1 MTYDDVKNL
10 FDYHYWARDRTL
22 DALEALTPDE
32 FTRDLGNSFRSIRD
46 TIAHTYS
53 AEWIWNQRW
62 QGLTPKAMLPAEQFP
77 DVASTRQ
84 QWAELEQ
91 TVKALIAG
99 LGDEGM
105 NRVLHYTLLSGLP
118 MSAPFWQMFQHV
130 VNHASYHRGQV
141 TTMLRQ
147 IGAAPPKSCD
157 MVTFY
162 RERLP

>member
-1 MTYDDVKNL
+1 MTYDDVKSL
-10 FDYHYWARDRTL
+10 LDYHYWARDRTL
-22 DALEALTPDE
+22 DAVEALSPEE

-53 AEWIWNQRW
+53 AEWVWNQRW
-62 QGLTPKAMLPAEQFP
+62 HGMTPTGMLPAEQFP

-91 TVKALIAG
+91 TVKALIAD
-99 LGDEGM
+99 LGDAGM
-105 NRVLHYTLLSGLP
+105 NRVLNYTLLSGLP
-118 MSAPFWQMFQHV
+118 ASSPFWQMFQHV

-147 IGAAPPKSCD
+147 IGAAPPRSCD

>member
-1 MTYDDVKNL
+1 MTYEDVKNL

-22 DALEALTPDE
+22 DAVEALTSEE
-32 FTRDLGNSFRSIRD
+32 FTRDMGNSFRSIRD

-53 AEWIWNQRW
+53 AEWVWNQRW

-77 DVASTRQ
+77 DVASMRQ

-91 TVKALIAG
+91 TVKALIAD

-105 NRVLHYTLLSGLP
+105 NRVLHYTLLSGLQL
-118 MSAPFWQMFQHV
+118 SSPFSQMFQHV

>member
-1 MTYDDVKNL
+1 MTHNDVLTL
-10 FDYHYWARDRTL
+10 FEYHYWARDRML
-22 DALEALTPDE
+22 AAVEALSPDE
-32 FTRDLGNSFRSIRD
+32 FTRDMGNSFRSIRD

-53 AEWIWNQRW
+53 AEWVWNQRW
-62 QGLTPKAMLPAEQFP
+62 QGLTPKGMLPAEQFP
-77 DVASTRQ
+77 DVASTRR
-84 QWAELEQ
+84 QWSELEQ
-91 TVKALIAG
+91 AVKALILD

-105 NRVLHYTLLSGLP
+105 NRLLHYKLLSGQP
-118 MSAPFWQMFQHV
+118 ASSPFWQMFQHV

-147 IGAAPPKSCD
+147 LGAAAPKSCD

>member
-1 MTYDDVKNL
+1 MTYDDVKTL

-22 DALEALTPDE
+22 DALDALTTDE

-53 AEWIWNQRW
+53 AEWVWNQRW

-77 DVASTRQ
+77 DVASTRR

-91 TVKALIAG
+91 AVKSLIAG

-118 MSAPFWQMFQHV
+118 VSSPFWQMFQHV